1 MVILRTDSARQTSRA
16 KKLRKLG
23 SETPAFE
30 PVMNKQIFLL
40 QHLSFVIL
48 VATSML
54 PNIVSAVS
62 SKIYTPQDL
71 SAVSNEIY
79 TLPRFICG

>member
-1 MVILRTDSARQTSRA
+1 
-16 KKLRKLG
+16 
-23 SETPAFE
+23 
-30 PVMNKQIFLL
+30 MNKQIFLL

-48 VATSML
+48 VATSTL
-54 PNIVSAVS
+54 PNIVSAIS

-79 TLPRFICG
+79 TLPRLCLTLVLKSMLPNIVSAASSKLLVENYFLMYVFS